1 MAAHGQA
8 ASKVPFARG
17 TKCLRVLIAEN
28 HETVRDG
35 LLLLFKTQSD
45 VEVVGD
51 VADGAAAIEAASA
64 LAPDVVV
71 LDLSMPGMS
80 GLAVATSIRAR
91 SPGVAIV
98 VLTRHSEQAYVQ
110 ELLAAGALGYV
121 LKQSPFRELMVAVR
135 AAAAGER
142 HLDPAIAPSAAA
154 GAQRG
159 ARGHHLV
166 PPFVTNRELEVLR
179 LSATGKSN
187 KDVAAALTIAVKTV
201 EVHKASAM
209 RKLQL
214 HDRAE
219 MLRFAA
225 LKGWLDEL

>member
-1 MAAHGQA
+1 MT
-8 ASKVPFARG
+8 R
-17 TKCLRVLIAEN
+17 LRLLIVED

-35 LLLLFKTQSD
+35 LRLLLETQAD
-45 VEVVGD
+45 VEVLRG
-51 VADGAAAIEAASA
+51 VADGQAAIAAAHA

-80 GLAVATSIRAR
+80 GLAVASEIRRR
-91 SPGVAIV
+91 SPAVAIV
-98 VLTRHSEQAYVQ
+98 VLTRHSEGAYVQ

-121 LKQSPFRELMVAVR
+121 LKQSPFTELMKAVR
-135 AAAAGER
+135 AAAAGKV
-142 HLDPAIAPSAAA
+142 HIDSAIASRPATSASRGSRAQS
-154 GAQRG
+154 GAP
-159 ARGHHLV
+159 L
-166 PPFVTNRELEVLR
+166 PVTEREMAVLR
-179 LSATGKSN
+179 LSSTGKSN
-187 KDVAAALTIAVKTV
+187 KDVATALTIAVKTV